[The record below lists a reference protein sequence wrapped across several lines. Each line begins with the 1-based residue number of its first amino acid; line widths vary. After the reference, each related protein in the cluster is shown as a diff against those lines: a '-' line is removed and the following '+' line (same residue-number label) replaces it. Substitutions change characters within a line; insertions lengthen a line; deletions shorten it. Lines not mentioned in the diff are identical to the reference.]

1 MEKYLYKDLTY
12 RIIGCGINVHKEL
25 GCGFLEQIYQ
35 EALGKEFKYQKIPY
49 KREVRLKIKY
59 RNEYLDKEYQADFIC
74 FDRIILEIKALS
86 EFASTHE
93 AQVINYLKSTGF
105 QIGLLINFGAESLQY
120 KRLILTK

>member
-25 GCGFLEQIYQ
+25 GCGFLEQVYQ
-35 EALGKEFKYQKIPY
+35 EALGKEFKYQNISY
-49 KREVRLKIKY
+49 KREVRIKIKY

-93 AQVINYLKSTGF
+93 AQVINYLKATELE
-105 QIGLLINFGAESLQY
+105 IGLLINFGAESLQY